1 MSNFLEKIIYLTEN
15 QYQQLVQNNQVNSN
29 YLYITNEDGVTLDDL
44 GLTVIDVI
52 HGGTGRS
59 SLTAGSVL
67 VGNGLNPITEIIP
80 TDTNTVD
87 TLVKRDASG
96 NFSANIIT
104 ASLNGN
110 ASTASKLTHQT
121 LNSTTLNNTAGTFA
135 FSGSNAPW
143 AGTDWVGLQVGDNVD
158 KFQITASGN
167 TLLFRQN
174 DSGGTNTSWSD
185 WQIFA
190 HATKADTGIGSSIIP
205 IYMSSGGELIASNAT
220 VGNTTTP
227 IYIENGTIKAGTA
240 LGASAYHPDSYFKTT
255 QTAITDNTAST
266 NATTTFVQ
274 AVTQNANGEIT
285 VTKAPLDTSG
295 NWDGTATKLQ
305 TTRTLW
311 GQNFDGSANV
321 TGNLI
326 DVGDQIKLISG
337 KTELQFL
344 TSNGGAASG
353 KFGKI
358 GINSTYANANLTDY
372 VLDVDGKTR
381 LNSATAASATNL
393 SSQLIISNSNSN
405 AVALELWRN
414 TKASWQIINDGGY
427 LYFKNNWTSAKQN
440 TYSQTGLIMDY
451 NTGNTAF
458 AGKVSV
464 GQTTRNTSYTLYVN
478 GTAYVNGATS
488 LNSTLTVSGA
498 TTINNTLTVSGA
510 TTINNT
516 VNVTGEA
523 TFDDDVTIAGTATIG
538 DIIVGS
544 GTSQNMIVTSGNNL
558 DMVLSPTGKLCL
570 YQGGSSGTAKVIL
583 NGNTFYPYTDNQ
595 VSLGID
601 GNAWKELY
609 AKTIITTPAGSSTK
623 PIYISSTT
631 KQITESDATV
641 GSQYQPVYL
650 SSGTITAAY
659 PVQYLSWTFA
669 NANDNQVVF
678 SNQLFTASTYVLSIV
693 VTSGESNLNGPIT
706 WTSGAG
712 TLTLSTSPVTGVVSG
727 YMLISFGADL
737 SSTIS
742 GTSSHSNT

>member
-15 QYQQLVQNNQVNSN
+15 QYQQLVQNNQVNNN

-59 SLTAGSVL
+59 SFTAGSVL

-80 TDTNTVD
+80 TDTNTAD
-87 TLVKRDASG
+87 TLVKRDANG
-96 NFSANIIT
+96 NFSANVIT
-104 ASLNGN
+104 ASLSGN
-110 ASTASKLTHQT
+110 ATTASKLAHLT
-121 LNSTTLNNTAGTFA
+121 LNSTSLNNTAGTFA

-143 AGTDWVGLQVGDNVD
+143 AGTDWVGLQVGDSVD
-158 KFQITASGN
+158 KFQITASSN

-174 DSGGTNTSWSD
+174 DSGGTNTSWSN
-185 WQIFA
+185 WQVFA

-205 IYMSSGGELIASNAT
+205 IYMSSGGELIASDAT

-266 NATTTFVQ
+266 DATTTFVQ

-285 VTKAPLDTSG
+285 VIKAPLNTGGTWSG
-295 NWDGTATKLQ
+295 NAATATE
-305 TTRTLW
+305 
-311 GQNFDGSANV
+311 
-321 TGNLI
+321 
-326 DVGDQIKLISG
+326 IKD
-337 KTELQFL
+337 
-344 TSNGGAASG
+344 A
-353 KFGKI
+353 
-358 GINSTYANANLTDY
+358 
-372 VLDVDGKTR
+372 
-381 LNSATAASATNL
+381 
-393 SSQLIISNSNSN
+393 
-405 AVALELWRN
+405 
-414 TKASWQIINDGGY
+414 
-427 LYFKNNWTSAKQN
+427 
-440 TYSQTGLIMDY
+440 
-451 NTGNTAF
+451 GNTAQF
-458 AGKVSV
+458 YRGDNTWSNIIKQTASAALGIDSNLKIGQARKDLNFDISNGSGTGINNGNAGGITWGSGTTAYAGIYYQSSSSYGSRLLFGTTSSYANGAYARMIIQNNGNV
-464 GQTTRNTSYTLYVN
+464 GIGTLAPDKLLTVN
-478 GTAYVNGATS
+478 GTAYIHGATTINGAATFNNTVS
-488 LNSTLTVSGA
+488 ISGATTLNSTLTVSGA

-510 TTINNT
+510 TTISNT
-516 VNVTGEA
+516 VNVTGAA
-523 TFDDDVTIAGTATIG
+523 TFNDNVTIAGTATIG

-669 NANDNQVVF
+669 NANDNQIVF
-678 SNQLFTASTYVLSIV
+678 SNSLFTASTYVLSIV

-706 WTSGAG
+706 WTSDAG
-712 TLTLSTSPVTGVVSG
+712 TLTLSTSPVTGVVRG